1 VMKEEKL
8 HLERCRKIIE
18 ENIQKYEEEIQKS
31 GQELKNLF
39 YEIQEG
45 NVELYNQVSIS
56 QSTEEHMKQQLERNV
71 RAYPKPYF
79 GRLDYHNYEEEKDES
94 IYLGKRGIVEN
105 KTKVVVVDWRTP
117 IASVYYDNGK
127 GDCTFTLPDN
137 TERKIA
143 LRLKRSYDIEDGN
156 LLGFFDSDSAVSDE
170 LLVKYLS
177 QNKEVVL
184 HDIIATIQQ
193 EQNAVIRTTPFENI
207 VLQGV
212 AGSGKTSVAIHRISH
227 ILYNY
232 SDRFRPSDFC
242 IVGGSEKLVNYIAS
256 GLPELDVYNV
266 KIMKM
271 DELFP
276 YLLGKQWKKKYK
288 CCNLKESQE
297 YKSKLDFVKELDSY
311 LIGIIRER
319 LCLDTVIDKKIG
331 RLLRKENNLQL
342 IHDLEDKSYNQILEI
357 LDDRLRLK
365 IISRTEGNIDLKQ
378 EKVVEYKNYYQKNK
392 YVGNLLD
399 IYIQYLNK
407 YGEENGINVSDT
419 VEAILQNR
427 LDVYDTVALMLIYGR
442 IAKWE
447 DIEEF
452 EQIFIDEAQDFGAS
466 VYYVLRMVMPKCYFN
481 IMGDVSQ
488 NINFNS
494 GMNDWNDI
502 MESVFAKENAFFSLS
517 KSYRNTIEIS
527 DFAGKVLECIG
538 GGKYKIDPVIR
549 HGEKVEI
556 IDTISPQE
564 AIAEVE
570 NCILKAQETGSKTI
584 AAICFTEDERDFVG
598 KKLSKRAVGEI
609 EKQGVSILT
618 VEETKGV
625 EFDTV
630 IVWKPNLTEYDIQ
643 YGKKLYV
650 AVTRA
655 LHKLYLIK

>member
-1 VMKEEKL
+1 
-8 HLERCRKIIE
+8 
-18 ENIQKYEEEIQKS
+18 
-31 GQELKNLF
+31 
-39 YEIQEG
+39 
-45 NVELYNQVSIS
+45 
-56 QSTEEHMKQQLERNV
+56 MKQQLERNV

-79 GRLDYHNYEEEKDES
+79 GRLDYHNFEEEKDES

-105 KTKVVVVDWRTP
+105 KAKVVVVDWRTP
-117 IASVYYDNGK
+117 IASVYYDNGM
-127 GDCTFTLPDN
+127 GDCLFTLPDN
-137 TERKIA
+137 TEREIN

-156 LLGFFDSDSAVSDE
+156 LLGFFDSDSAVNDE

-184 HDIIATIQQ
+184 HDIIATIQR
-193 EQNAVIRTTPFENI
+193 EQNVVIRTTPFQNI

-232 SDRFRPSDFC
+232 SDRFRSSDFC
-242 IVGGSEKLVNYIAS
+242 IVGGSDKLINYIAS

-266 KIMKM
+266 KILKM
-271 DELFP
+271 DELFL

-288 CCNLKESQE
+288 ISELIESQE
-297 YKSKLDFVKELDSY
+297 YKSKLDFIKKLDFY
-311 LIGIIRER
+311 LTDIIRER
-319 LCLDTVIDKKIG
+319 LCLETIIDKKLG

-342 IHDLEDKSYNQILEI
+342 IHDLENKSYNQILAI

-365 IISRTEGNIDLKQ
+365 IASCTEGNIDLKQ
-378 EKVVEYKNYYQKNK
+378 EKLDEYRNYYQKNK

-399 IYIQYLNK
+399 IYIPYLNQ
-407 YGEENGINVSDT
+407 YGEESGVNVSDT
-419 VEAILQNR
+419 VEAILQYH
-427 LDVYDTVALMLIYGR
+427 LDVYDIVALMLIYDR
-442 IAKWE
+442 MAKWE

-466 VYYVLRMVMPKCYFN
+466 VYYVLKMVMPKCYFN

-488 NINFNS
+488 NINFYS

-502 MESVFAKENAFFSLS
+502 VEDVFAKDNMFFSLS

-527 DFAGKVLECIG
+527 DFAGKILERIG

-549 HGEKVEI
+549 HGEEIEI

-570 NCILKAQETGSKTI
+570 NCILKAQEIGNKTI
-584 AAICFTEDERDFVG
+584 AVICFTEEARDFIG
-598 KKLSKRAVGEI
+598 KKLTRRAIGEI

-630 IVWKPNLTEYDIQ
+630 IVWKPNLTDYDIQ

-655 LHKLYLIK
+655 LHKLYIIE